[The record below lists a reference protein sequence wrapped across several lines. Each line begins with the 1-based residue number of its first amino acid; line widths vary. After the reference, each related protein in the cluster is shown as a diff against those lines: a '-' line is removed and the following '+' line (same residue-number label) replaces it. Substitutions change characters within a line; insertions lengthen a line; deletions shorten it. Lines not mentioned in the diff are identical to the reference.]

1 MTVSQDN
8 DKRYAGPPR
17 TLHSTVNPPRTGV
30 FGRKNRPWCQS
41 LKFPALGLK
50 PTNEG
55 SVSAI
60 YSLPYQISVASQIDP
75 GVSPYM
81 LENAIPWGGT
91 VE

>member
-1 MTVSQDN
+1 M
-8 DKRYAGPPR
+8 
-17 TLHSTVNPPRTGV
+17 
-30 FGRKNRPWCQS
+30 RPWRQS
-41 LKFPALGLK
+41 LKFPVLGLK

-81 LENAIPWGGT
+81 FENASPWGIYCR
-91 VE
+91 VVAHVHSCYDLAFPSIWSILQFQVKRKLLK